1 MFFIILFWRQAYR
14 SGPFFLFYMIIH
26 NATFMIERER
36 ESEVIL
42 WLKKEIAAPGHTGN
56 GCNPRVSA
64 MREAG
69 GVSHKEAE
77 AASIA
82 YQVEFPDEK
91 SAREWNRTIFSSLA
105 DAFILKFGQQTM
117 VFTSLF
123 EVI

>member
-1 MFFIILFWRQAYR
+1 
-14 SGPFFLFYMIIH
+14 MIIH
-26 NATFMIERER
+26 NATFMIEKER
-36 ESEVIL
+36 EADVIL
-42 WLKKEIAAPGHTGN
+42 WLKKEIATPGFTDG

-69 GVSHKEAE
+69 GVNHKEAE

-91 SAREWNRTIFSSLA
+91 TARNWSMSAFNKLAEAFTNR
-105 DAFILKFGQQTM
+105 FGQQTM

-123 EVI
+123 EVV

>member
-1 MFFIILFWRQAYR
+1 
-14 SGPFFLFYMIIH
+14 MIIH
-26 NATFMIERER
+26 NATFMVEKER

-42 WLKKEIAAPGHTGN
+42 WLKGEIARMEKSSDAAMGEGR
-56 GCNPRVSA
+56 NPRVSA

-69 GVSHKEAE
+69 GVSHEHAD

-82 YQVEFPDEK
+82 FQVEFPDMAAAKIWGERSFGK
-91 SAREWNRTIFSSLA
+91 MA
-105 DAFILKFGQQTM
+105 DAFTAKFGQQTM

>member
-1 MFFIILFWRQAYR
+1 MT
-14 SGPFFLFYMIIH
+14 IH
-26 NATFMIERER
+26 NATFMVRKEQEAD
-36 ESEVIL
+36 VIL
-42 WLKKEIAAPGHTGN
+42 WLKGEKIDLAN

-69 GVSHKEAE
+69 GIRHDQAD

-91 SAREWNRTIFSSLA
+91 SAKDWSNGPFSELA
-105 DAFILKFGQQTM
+105 NKFDGKFGPEGM

-123 EVI
+123 EVV